1 MNEEEVKASDN
12 NAIPQLDN
20 YDQRDSMRPVPNE
33 TDRVQE
39 NNMQLIN
46 VSSVMPDEMAPNRI
60 ANGSPQQIIVQPQQS
75 VGNLLR
81 FYNSQMPQPAATN
94 LLKNPLVKNKGQIM
108 DDWSMPDETYPIG
121 GNQRKLPFGTLS
133 NERGIACKTKT

>member
-39 NNMQLIN
+39 NNVLLVN

-60 ANGSPQQIIVQPQQS
+60 ANGSPQQIIVQP
-75 VGNLLR
+75 
-81 FYNSQMPQPAATN
+81 
-94 LLKNPLVKNKGQIM
+94 
-108 DDWSMPDETYPIG
+108 
-121 GNQRKLPFGTLS
+121 
-133 NERGIACKTKT
+133 